1 MILICSNR
9 AIIPVFP
16 ALIFIFGILEISY
29 SQNPLNQEKGIYFH
43 RQYTSTEYG
52 GHTQSWSVIEDER
65 GLVYIGNGNGL
76 LEYDGVEWRMIEM
89 ANGQVALSLALGSNN
104 EIYVGGVND
113 FGVIRPDS
121 LALPVFRSMA
131 DGVPEELTDF
141 EDVWETKAYS
151 EGVLFRTRTAVFHV
165 DYDDSLTIIQPEER
179 FERIHKVDDDL
190 YIVDLGTGLMK
201 FEDMQFNPVPGGD
214 LFEDLSIW
222 YMGKQPNGTIFIATR
237 DGTYLFDGESIEP
250 FETEIAQI
258 LTDQNV
264 YHATEIKNKGYAFA
278 TIRGGVFV
286 TNYSGE
292 VTDVIDSRFLTS
304 NQTTYV
310 YSDRFN
316 NLWVTTT
323 NGLNRVE
330 ISNSLTYFD
339 ESTGMSSGI
348 TDITKHNGKIFV
360 ASASDIQYLK
370 NKETQA
376 DLPEFTTIPT
386 PLTGFN
392 SLLHTD
398 YGLMASFMSGLS
410 EVSENSVSGIL
421 PEFESIVVSQSL
433 RNPEHVLLGH
443 RDGIAI
449 FEHADGEWD
458 LLSTIDGV
466 SEQVYT
472 IEQGRD
478 GVIWAGTDFQGLI
491 RVVPGDNPTIDR
503 FDTETFFSAGTAR
516 VYAVDNNIVFSTPT
530 GIYRPSEPWN
540 SDEPFIPNISELMAE
555 HTSLSGTLN
564 IDKGVNDGYWVVTD
578 ATVGFT
584 PTLENPLENLHEGPL
599 ARVSSD
605 AIKAILPEE
614 NGILWVANEFGLI
627 RYDSNSDYQGDI
639 SFDAFVRG
647 AFQNEQP
654 IFGGMSD
661 SALGLTQLP
670 YQQNDIRFLFGT
682 NFIEDEGRTRYQVR
696 LAGLDDDW
704 LNWTRETFKDYTNIP
719 HGKYELEV
727 RAMNTYGAISS
738 TGTYSFEILPPWW
751 HSWWAYTLYTLL
763 FIGGVFVFDR
773 YQRKRLIKK
782 ERDRAREKEL
792 EQAKEIEKAY
802 RDLKAAKDQLVQQ
815 EKLASLGQLTA
826 GIAHEI
832 KNPLNFVNNFSDLSV
847 ELVEEI
853 REEIRQRTEDRGREN
868 PPLLPRRDPDGKRES
883 EGGAEAR
890 GVSRL
895 PSETLAK
902 DGEAEEGDRPQNSEA
917 DLSSVNTPLNPSS
930 QRDPYGARGDFLLD
944 ILDDIETNLKKI
956 HEHGT
961 RADSIVKSMLQHSRG
976 GSGKMEPTPL
986 NQLVKEYVNLAFHGM
1001 RAGNDPINVNIDL
1014 QLDENVGEVPLI
1026 AEDFSRV
1033 IVNLCNNAFD
1043 AMRTKLADD
1052 GGPKTEKNSPL
1063 APASRHLGE
1072 GSGEAERSRGVF
1084 SVEDY
1089 IPKLTVRTKSKANTI
1104 TIEIEDN
1111 GPGIPDEIRD
1121 KILQPF
1127 FTTKKGTQGTGLGL
1141 SITNDIIKAHG
1152 GSLDINS
1159 MPGQTVF
1166 AIKLNSVIFGD
1177 SL

>member
-1 MILICSNR
+1 MIMKKQNLLSQNVHGLIMMDKRIFNETVWSQGKGIFWALMA
-9 AIIPVFP
+9 AIL
-16 ALIFIFGILEISY
+16 ALIFSGEKSF
-29 SQNPLNQEKGIYFH
+29 SQSADQSEKGIYFH
-43 RQYTSTEYG
+43 QQYTSSEYG
-52 GHTQSWSVIEDER
+52 GHTQSWSVIEDEK

-76 LEYDGVEWRMIEM
+76 LEYDGVEWRMIEV
-89 ANGQVALSLALGSNN
+89 ASGQVALSIALGSNN
-104 EIYVGGVND
+104 QLYVGSVND

-121 LALPVFRSMA
+121 LARPEFRSMA
-131 DGVPEELTDF
+131 DRVPEEFTDF
-141 EDVWETKAYS
+141 EDVWETEAYS
-151 EGVLFRTRTAVFHV
+151 GGVLFRTRTAVFHV

-179 FERIHKVDDDL
+179 FERIHKIDDDL

-201 FEDMQFNPVPGGD
+201 FEDMQFKPVPGGD

-222 YMGKQPNGTIFIATR
+222 YMGKQPDGTIFIATR

-264 YHATEIKNKGYAFA
+264 YHATEIKNKGYAFV

-292 VTDVIDSRFLTS
+292 ITDVIDSRILTS
-304 NQTTYV
+304 NQATYV
-310 YSDRFN
+310 YSDRLN
-316 NLWVTTT
+316 NLWIATT

-330 ISNSLTYFD
+330 VSNPLTYFD
-339 ESTGMSSGI
+339 ETTGLSSGI
-348 TDITKHNGKIFV
+348 IDIVKHEGKIYA
-360 ASASDIQYLK
+360 ASPSDIQYL
-370 NKETQA
+370 NEREGQT
-376 DLPEFTTIPT
+376 DTPEFITINT
-386 PLTGFN
+386 SITGFN
-392 SLLHTD
+392 VLESTD
-398 YGLMASFMSGLS
+398 YGLMASFTNGLS
-410 EVSENSVSGIL
+410 EVSENNISPIL
-421 PEFESIVVSQSL
+421 PEFDALVVSQSL
-433 RNPEHVLLGH
+433 QNPDHLLLGH

-449 FEHADGEWD
+449 FEHAGGEWN
-458 LLSTIDGV
+458 LLSTVDGV

-472 IEQGRD
+472 LEQDSD

-491 RVVPGDNPTIDR
+491 RIVPGDSTRINR
-503 FDTETFFSAGTAR
+503 FDTETFFSAGSAR

-540 SDEPFIPNISELMAE
+540 SDEPFIPKISDLMAE

-564 IDKGVNDGYWVVTD
+564 IEKGVDGGYWVVTD

-584 PTLENPLENLHEGPL
+584 TALENPLENLQEGAL
-599 ARVSSD
+599 VRISSD
-605 AIKAILPEE
+605 AIKAILPDE

-627 RYDSNSDYQGDI
+627 RYDSNSNYPGDI

-647 AFQNEQP
+647 AFQNEEP

-661 SALGLTQLP
+661 SALGLVQLP

-682 NFIEDEGRTRYQVR
+682 NFIEDEDRTRYQVR

-751 HSWWAYTLYTLL
+751 HSWWAYALYTLL
-763 FIGGVFVFDR
+763 FIGGVFVADR
-773 YQRKRLIKK
+773 YQRRRLIKK

-792 EQAKEIEKAY
+792 EQAKEIEQAY
-802 RDLKAAKDQLVQQ
+802 QDLKAAKDQLVQQ

-832 KNPLNFVNNFSDLSV
+832 KNPLNFVNNFSELSV

-853 REEIRQRTEDRGREN
+853 RHEIKDMRREI
-868 PPLLPRRDPDGKRES
+868 PSPGG
-883 EGGAEAR
+883 EGQGE
-890 GVSRL
+890 GEQG
-895 PSETLAK
+895 SET
-902 DGEAEEGDRPQNSEA
+902 
-917 DLSSVNTPLNPSS
+917 
-930 QRDPYGARGDFLLD
+930 DPILD
-944 ILDDIETNLKKI
+944 ILNDIEANLKTI
-956 HEHGT
+956 HKHGS

-976 GSGKMEPTPL
+976 GDGTMEPTPL
-986 NQLVKEYVNLAFHGM
+986 NPLIKEYVNLAFHGM
-1001 RAGNDPINVNIDL
+1001 RAGKDPINVDIDL
-1014 QLDENVGEVPLI
+1014 QLDDEVGEVPLI

-1033 IVNLCNNAFD
+1033 ILNLVNNAFD
-1043 AMRTKLADD
+1043 AMREKTLQGFETL
-1052 GGPKTEKNSPL
+1052 GGL
-1063 APASRHLGE
+1063 
-1072 GSGEAERSRGVF
+1072 
-1084 SVEDY
+1084 EDY
-1089 IPKLTVRTKSKANTI
+1089 QPKLTVRTKSDGNTV

-1111 GPGIPDEIRD
+1111 GPGIPEEMKD

-1127 FTTKKGTQGTGLGL
+1127 FTTKKGTAGTGLGL

-1152 GSLDINS
+1152 GELKINTEAGNGSVFIISL
-1159 MPGQTVF
+1159 P
-1166 AIKLNSVIFGD
+1166 SV
-1177 SL
+1177 